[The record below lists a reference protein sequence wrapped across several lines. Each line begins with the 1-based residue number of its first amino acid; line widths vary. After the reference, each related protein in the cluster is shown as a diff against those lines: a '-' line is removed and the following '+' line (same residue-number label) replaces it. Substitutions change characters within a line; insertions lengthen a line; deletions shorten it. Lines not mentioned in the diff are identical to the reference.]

1 MTKNPGGTV
10 GKAKGPDDE
19 WLVVFDRGANTYYAD
34 LVTELSEHK
43 GVVRMSF
50 ASVST
55 NGDGIPKA
63 TVVARLRMP
72 KDLAW
77 QLCRELKELEG

>member
-1 MTKNPGGTV
+1 MPNPPGTV
-10 GKAKGPDDE
+10 GKMKTVDGE
-19 WLVVFDRGANTYYAD
+19 WMVVFDRGATTHYAD

-43 GVVRMSF
+43 GIVRMSF
-50 ASVST
+50 ASIST

-63 TVVARLRMP
+63 TIVARLRIP

-77 QLCRELKELEG
+77 QLCRDLKELEG